1 MDSGRLLRALDLA
14 AGKHRDQRRKDEAS
28 SPYINH
34 PIAVATALWEA
45 GVRDESALLAAVLHD
60 TVEDTATTREEL
72 AAAFGE
78 DVASVVMEVTDDK
91 TLPKAR
97 RKELQVEHGP
107 HLTRAAKLVKLG
119 DKLCN
124 VRDVVNSPPADWS
137 VDRRREYIEWA
148 SRVVATIRDA
158 GPEASAL
165 AALFDAEAARG
176 MAAL

>member
-14 AGKHRDQRRKDEAS
+14 AAKHRDQRRKDEAK

-34 PIAVATALWEA
+34 PISVATALWAA
-45 GVRDESALLAAVLHD
+45 GVRDESALMAAVLHD
-60 TVEDTATTREEL
+60 TIEDTTTTRDEL

-78 DVASVVMEVTDDK
+78 EVASVVMEVTDDK

-107 HLTRAAKLVKLG
+107 HLSRAAKLVKLG

-124 VRDVVNSPPADWS
+124 VRDVIDSPPPEWP
-137 VDRRREYIEWA
+137 VERRREYLQWA
-148 SRVVATIRDA
+148 TRVVAGIRDA
-158 GPEASAL
+158 GPEATVL
-165 AALFDAEAARG
+165 AALFDAEVARG
-176 MAAL
+176 LAAL